1 MCIRDRA
8 DDDGVR
14 SKREDG
20 GAVHGRLGIRD
31 ELLGDAD
38 EGSGN
43 LGDELTD
50 AVDQDGHA
58 GGELEAS
65 EERPDPPDVVAE
77 VGGEGLAV
85 GKLVTKVAGEEA
97 GEEMCIRDRS
107 RTGPW

>member
-1 MCIRDRA
+1 MPAGEEADAGSGDHDGLAVEGNHQSHGDKATEEGADEA

-58 GGELEAS
+58 G
-65 EERPDPPDVVAE
+65 R
-77 VGGEGLAV
+77 
-85 GKLVTKVAGEEA
+85 
-97 GEEMCIRDRS
+97 
-107 RTGPW
+107 RT